1 MKKFFIAL
9 LALALV
15 AGNLFA
21 EIKVGGWGR
30 ADFIPLELFTP
41 ADGDSKATASTGVN
55 WGANPRFGLS
65 FEGSGDTA
73 GVVITLHTE
82 DGGIS
87 GDNTYVWI
95 APLSFL
101 KFDVGYRY
109 WDVLRGGFG
118 LEGFNGY
125 AGAAATGEDQI
136 FPRFNTAD
144 TNSVWNSGKG
154 ENDIS
159 YHPGAVVEFT
169 PVSGLSIGL
178 ALRTQL
184 FNTRYNRP
192 GNPDDLADLYKGVQ
206 FGVGY
211 DIENIGLIR
220 VGYFGSKAGVWDRS
234 VALAFKLTAVDILG
248 LDVGFAYRLDGI
260 VDDVDL
266 EGKNSISIG
275 LGADIKPVSLFHIQL
290 NALLKLGGDGD
301 KAKGNEGFVV
311 ETYLNPEVSLD
322 FATIGLGFAWGANFA
337 QDDNNHL
344 GFSLYLKKGFGGV
357 TFQGGVGLNM
367 QPSGSKKDSVFY
379 IPLQLTYSF

>member
-9 LALALV
+9 LTLALV

-41 ADGDSKATASTGVN
+41 ADGDSKATAGTGVN
-55 WGANPRFGLS
+55 WGADPRFGVS

-82 DGGIS
+82 AGEIS

-109 WDVLRGGFG
+109 WDVLRGGFA
-118 LEGFNGY
+118 LESFNGY
-125 AGAAATGEDQI
+125 AGGGGANGEDQI
-136 FPRFNTAD
+136 FPRFNTGD
-144 TNSVWNSGKG
+144 TFQP
-154 ENDIS
+154 
-159 YHPGAVVEFT
+159 YHTVTGPGAVVELT

-178 ALRTQL
+178 VLPTGT
-184 FNTRYNRP
+184 FDTRYNMS

-220 VGYFGSKAGVWDRS
+220 VGYFGSQNGPWRRS
-234 VALAFKLTAVDILG
+234 AALAFKLTAVDILG

-266 EGKNSISIG
+266 DGLNSISIG

-290 NALLKLGGDGD
+290 NAFLKLGGDGD
-301 KAKGNEGFVV
+301 KNKGNEGFVV

-344 GFSLYLKKGFGGV
+344 GFSLYLQKGFGGV
-357 TFQGGVGLNM
+357 TFKGGVGLNM
-367 QPSGSKKDSVFY
+367 QPAGDKKDSVFY